1 MTARNESSP
10 AETWLGDACSLV
22 DAFRS
27 GSISP
32 TEALDMSL
40 RAIEISDLNAFC
52 HLDPESA
59 RQAAA
64 KSDVSLPFGGVT
76 IGIKELDPVKGWPY
90 SEASLVFA
98 DRIGTYTTT
107 MVQRLVSAGAVPV
120 GQTTASEFGGVNY
133 THTRIHGT
141 TRNPWDKERTPGG
154 SSGGTAAAVSGGL
167 VTLGTAGDGGG
178 SIRIPAGFTGMFGLK
193 ATYGRIP
200 RGPRTMQPPL
210 TVTSGCVS
218 RSVRDTARWFDVCNG
233 NDPRDTLSLPKVE
246 GWESGLGTLRN
257 ALKGKRAAISID
269 LGSAVVS
276 ARVASLVTSAA
287 EALIADA
294 GLERVDVVVQF
305 PEASL
310 AWTMSNLVTLMAEL
324 GDIYPACE
332 EQLTPELQ
340 FAINVSDHAFNLRVA
355 GANEAFRIDLNE
367 AVADVFD
374 QADFVFAATNPDI
387 AFPAAGPMPTTVDGV
402 DLIASVG
409 FEKALGNNGALTMPS
424 NLAGNPA
431 VSIPAGSLDGLPVG
445 MQVIGKHH
453 SEQLL
458 LELAAIAEA
467 ERPWPLVAPGSPH

>member
-1 MTARNESSP
+1 
-10 AETWLGDACSLV
+10 
-22 DAFRS
+22 
-27 GSISP
+27 
-32 TEALDMSL
+32 
-40 RAIEISDLNAFC
+40 
-52 HLDPESA
+52 
-59 RQAAA
+59 
-64 KSDVSLPFGGVT
+64 
-76 IGIKELDPVKGWPY
+76 
-90 SEASLVFA
+90 
-98 DRIGTYTTT
+98 
-107 MVQRLVSAGAVPV
+107 MVQRLVAAGAVPV

-141 TRNPWDKERTPGG
+141 TLNPWNPERTPGG
-154 SSGGTAAAVSGGL
+154 SSGGTAAAVTGGL

-193 ATYGRIP
+193 ATFGRIP

-233 NDPRDTLSLPKVE
+233 HDPRDTLSLPRVE
-246 GWESGLGTLRN
+246 GWEVGLGTLRS
-257 ALKGKRAAISID
+257 ALKGKRAVISVD

-276 ARVASLVTSAA
+276 SRVAASVTSAA
-287 EALIADA
+287 EALITDA
-294 GLERVDVVVQF
+294 GLERVDVAVHF
-305 PEASL
+305 PETTL
-310 AWTMSNLVTLMAEL
+310 AWVMSNLVTLMADL
-324 GDIYPACE
+324 GDLYPDCE
-332 EQLTPELQ
+332 DQLTPEIQ
-340 FAINVSDHAFNLRVA
+340 FSINVSDHAFNLRQA
-355 GANEAFRIDLNE
+355 GANEAFRVQLNE

-387 AFPAAGPMPTTVDGV
+387 AFPAAGPMPTTIDGV
-402 DLIASVG
+402 DLIDSVG
-409 FEKALGNNGALTMPS
+409 FERALGNNGALTVPA

-431 VSIPAGSLDGLPVG
+431 VSIPAGTLDGLPVG